1 MNLLIQLFLISI
13 IIIKLNC
20 KMIRYPPTS
29 LCSSFLGFTEY
40 DDDKDLCQIN
50 CGIKN
55 TYKITNSSKSYC
67 THNIKTIKINNN
79 KATALFDSIIKK
91 HYYINGKIISNISY
105 VKKNEIFDFDTEV
118 IEVSSTEYKQDWYTR
133 FIPKPLKIQD
143 PNKLSV
149 IFLLF
154 DGGSRYVLKR
164 QLPKTVSTLRRIS
177 KKHSYYDMLRYHVL
191 GRNSPFNYPALL
203 MCINKNDTF
212 VTKERKNLFDDLKE
226 SKYMF
231 IHADGTCLVDMHYYS
246 RVLKNFTGADH
257 SITKI
262 SCDIIYNE
270 KQYLSYPRCAGH
282 QELHKHY
289 FDFIKEAVTYYSK
302 KNQPSF
308 SFATFMDSH
317 DPFLKST
324 PRLDKDLSLFIE
336 ELDKNDVFKNTIL
349 ILYGDH
355 GLHYGSF
362 YKSEFGYL
370 DHKLPLLN
378 IVL

>member
-1 MNLLIQLFLISI
+1 M
-13 IIIKLNC
+13 
-20 KMIRYPPTS
+20 MRYPPTS

-40 DDDKDLCQIN
+40 DDDKNLCQIN
-50 CGIKN
+50 CGILSK
-55 TYKITNSSKSYC
+55 YVITNSSKTYC
-67 THNIKTIKINNN
+67 KHTNKTIIIKND

-91 HYYINGKIISNISY
+91 HYYIDGKIITNISY

-118 IEVSSTEYKQDWYTR
+118 IEVNSTEYKQDWYTR
-133 FIPKPLKIQD
+133 FIPKPLKIQN

-149 IFLLF
+149 IFILL
-154 DGGSRYVLKR
+154 DGGSRYVLKK

-177 KKHSYYDMLRYHVL
+177 KKYSYYDMLRYHVL
-191 GRNSPFNYPALL
+191 GRNSPYNYLPLL
-203 MCINKNDTF
+203 MCVSKNDTMP
-212 VTKERKNLFDDLKE
+212 EEGRRNIFDDLRE

-231 IHADGTCLVDMHYYS
+231 IHADSCCLVDMHYYS

-262 SCDIIYNE
+262 SCDKIYSE
-270 KQYLSYPRCAGH
+270 KKYLSYPRCAGH
-282 QELHKHY
+282 KELHKHF
-289 FDFIKEAVTYYSK
+289 FDFTKEAVTYYSK

-308 SFATFMDSH
+308 SFITFMDSH
-317 DPFLKST
+317 DPELKST

-355 GLHYGSF
+355 GLHYG
-362 YKSEFGYL
+362 YYYQTVFGGV